1 MPNYKN
7 ARHGEDIHREL
18 TAIFRSLKDPRID
31 PMLSIVRTEL
41 SRDGSSCKVY
51 VSSLAGLEK
60 AQESVKGLKSAA
72 GYIRREIGSRLAM
85 RHTPEFQFIAD
96 DSIEYG
102 RSCRRTKRKGR
113 PRNEGEP
120 FRRPCRGAFDAAG

>member
-51 VSSLAGLEK
+51 VSSLEGLQRAE
-60 AQESVKGLKSAA
+60 ESVKGLKSAA
-72 GYIRREIGSRLAM
+72 GFIRREVGLRLAM

-96 DSIEYG
+96 NSIEYG
-102 RSCRRTKRKGR
+102 VHISRLLREIV
-113 PRNEGEP
+113 PEEEAGEENKE
-120 FRRPCRGAFDAAG
+120 

>member
-1 MPNYKN
+1 MPNYRN

-51 VSSLAGLEK
+51 VSSLEGLQRAE
-60 AQESVKGLKSAA
+60 ESVKGLKSAA
-72 GYIRREIGSRLAM
+72 GFIRREVGLRLAM
-85 RHTPEFQFIAD
+85 RHTPEFHFIAD
-96 DSIEYG
+96 NSIEYG
-102 RSCRRTKRKGR
+102 VHISRLLREIV
-113 PRNEGEP
+113 PEDGETEEKQP
-120 FRRPCRGAFDAAG
+120 

>member
-51 VSSLAGLEK
+51 VSSLEGLQRAE
-60 AQESVKGLKSAA
+60 ESVKGLKSAA
-72 GYIRREIGSRLAM
+72 GFIRREVGLRLAM
-85 RHTPEFQFIAD
+85 RHIPEFHFIAD
-96 DSIEYG
+96 NSIEYG
-102 RSCRRTKRKGR
+102 VHISRLLREIV
-113 PRNEGEP
+113 PEDGETEEKQP
-120 FRRPCRGAFDAAG
+120 

>member
-1 MPNYKN
+1 MPNSKN

-51 VSSLAGLEK
+51 VSSLEGLQRAE
-60 AQESVKGLKSAA
+60 ESVKGLKSAA
-72 GYIRREIGSRLAM
+72 GFIRREVGLRLAM
-85 RHTPEFQFIAD
+85 RHTPEFHFIAD
-96 DSIEYG
+96 NSIEYG
-102 RSCRRTKRKGR
+102 VHISRLLREIV
-113 PRNEGEP
+113 PEDGETEEKQP
-120 FRRPCRGAFDAAG
+120 

>member
-51 VSSLAGLEK
+51 VSSLEGLQRAE
-60 AQESVKGLKSAA
+60 ESVKGLKSAA
-72 GYIRREIGSRLAM
+72 RFIRREVGLRLAM
-85 RHTPEFQFIAD
+85 RHTPEFHFIAD
-96 DSIEYG
+96 NSIEYG
-102 RSCRRTKRKGR
+102 VHISRLLREIV
-113 PRNEGEP
+113 PEDGETEEKQP
-120 FRRPCRGAFDAAG
+120 

>member
-51 VSSLAGLEK
+51 VSSLEGLQRAE
-60 AQESVKGLKSAA
+60 ESVKGLKSAA
-72 GYIRREIGSRLAM
+72 GFIRREVGLRLAM
-85 RHTPEFQFIAD
+85 RHTPEFHFIAD
-96 DSIEYG
+96 NSIEYG
-102 RSCRRTKRKGR
+102 VHISRLLREIA
-113 PRNEGEP
+113 PEDGETEEKQP
-120 FRRPCRGAFDAAG
+120 

>member
-51 VSSLAGLEK
+51 VSSLEGLQRAE
-60 AQESVKGLKSAA
+60 ESVKGLKSAA
-72 GYIRREIGSRLAM
+72 GFIRREVGLRLAM
-85 RHTPEFQFIAD
+85 RHTPEFHFIAD
-96 DSIEYG
+96 NSIEYG
-102 RSCRRTKRKGR
+102 VHISRLLREII
-113 PRNEGEP
+113 PEDGETEEKQP
-120 FRRPCRGAFDAAG
+120 

>member
-51 VSSLAGLEK
+51 VSSLEGLQRAE
-60 AQESVKGLKSAA
+60 ESVKGLKSAA
-72 GYIRREIGSRLAM
+72 GFIRREMGLRLAM
-85 RHTPEFQFIAD
+85 RHTPEFHFIAD
-96 DSIEYG
+96 NSIEYG
-102 RSCRRTKRKGR
+102 VHISRLLREIV
-113 PRNEGEP
+113 PEDGETEEKQP
-120 FRRPCRGAFDAAG
+120 

>member
-51 VSSLAGLEK
+51 VSSLEGLQRAE
-60 AQESVKGLKSAA
+60 ESVKGLKSAA
-72 GYIRREIGSRLAM
+72 GFIRREVGLRLAM
-85 RHTPEFQFIAD
+85 RHTPEFHFIAD
-96 DSIEYG
+96 NSIEYG
-102 RSCRRTKRKGR
+102 VHISRLLRELV
-113 PRNEGEP
+113 PEDGETEEKQP
-120 FRRPCRGAFDAAG
+120 

>member
-18 TAIFRSLKDPRID
+18 TAIFRSLKDLRID

-51 VSSLAGLEK
+51 VSSLEGLQRAE
-60 AQESVKGLKSAA
+60 ESVKGLKSAA
-72 GYIRREIGSRLAM
+72 GFIRREVGLRLAM
-85 RHTPEFQFIAD
+85 RHTPEFHFIAD
-96 DSIEYG
+96 NSIEYG
-102 RSCRRTKRKGR
+102 VHISRLLREIV
-113 PRNEGEP
+113 PEDGETEEKQP
-120 FRRPCRGAFDAAG
+120 

>member
-41 SRDGSSCKVY
+41 SRDGSSCKV
-51 VSSLAGLEK
+51 VSSLERLQRAE
-60 AQESVKGLKSAA
+60 ESVKGLKSAA
-72 GYIRREIGSRLAM
+72 GFIRREVGLRLAM
-85 RHTPEFQFIAD
+85 RHTPEFHFIAD
-96 DSIEYG
+96 NSIEYG
-102 RSCRRTKRKGR
+102 VHISRLLREIV
-113 PRNEGEP
+113 PEDGETEEKQP
-120 FRRPCRGAFDAAG
+120 

>member
-51 VSSLAGLEK
+51 VSSLEGLQRAE
-60 AQESVKGLKSAA
+60 ESVKGLKSAT
-72 GYIRREIGSRLAM
+72 GFIRREVGLRLAM
-85 RHTPEFQFIAD
+85 RHTPEFHFIAD
-96 DSIEYG
+96 NSIEYG
-102 RSCRRTKRKGR
+102 VHISRLLREIV
-113 PRNEGEP
+113 PEDGETEEKQP
-120 FRRPCRGAFDAAG
+120 

>member
-51 VSSLAGLEK
+51 VSSLEGLQRAE
-60 AQESVKGLKSAA
+60 ESVKGLKSAA
-72 GYIRREIGSRLAM
+72 GFIRREVALRLAM
-85 RHTPEFQFIAD
+85 RHTPEFHFIAD
-96 DSIEYG
+96 NSIEYG
-102 RSCRRTKRKGR
+102 VHISRLLREIV
-113 PRNEGEP
+113 PEDGETEEKQP
-120 FRRPCRGAFDAAG
+120 

>member
-51 VSSLAGLEK
+51 VSSLEGLQRAE
-60 AQESVKGLKSAA
+60 ESVKGLRSAA
-72 GYIRREIGSRLAM
+72 GFIRREVGLRLAM
-85 RHTPEFQFIAD
+85 RHTPEFHFIAD
-96 DSIEYG
+96 NSIEYG
-102 RSCRRTKRKGR
+102 VHISRLLREIV
-113 PRNEGEP
+113 PEDGETEEKQP
-120 FRRPCRGAFDAAG
+120 

>member
-51 VSSLAGLEK
+51 VSSLEGLQRAE
-60 AQESVKGLKSAA
+60 ESVKGLKSAA
-72 GYIRREIGSRLAM
+72 GFIRREVGLRLAM
-85 RHTPEFQFIAD
+85 RHTPEFHFIAD
-96 DSIEYG
+96 NSIEYG
-102 RSCRRTKRKGR
+102 VHISRLLREIAS
-113 PRNEGEP
+113 EDGETEEKQP
-120 FRRPCRGAFDAAG
+120 

>member
-7 ARHGEDIHREL
+7 SRHGEDIHREL

-51 VSSLAGLEK
+51 VSSLEGLQRAE
-60 AQESVKGLKSAA
+60 ESVKGLKSAA
-72 GYIRREIGSRLAM
+72 GFIRREVGLRLAM
-85 RHTPEFQFIAD
+85 RHTPEFHFIAD
-96 DSIEYG
+96 NSIEYG
-102 RSCRRTKRKGR
+102 VHISRLLREIV
-113 PRNEGEP
+113 PEDGETEEKQP
-120 FRRPCRGAFDAAG
+120 

>member
-51 VSSLAGLEK
+51 VSSLEGLQRAE
-60 AQESVKGLKSAA
+60 ESVKGLKSAA
-72 GYIRREIGSRLAM
+72 EFIRREVGLRLAM
-85 RHTPEFQFIAD
+85 RHTPEFHFIAD
-96 DSIEYG
+96 NSIEYG
-102 RSCRRTKRKGR
+102 VHISRLLREIV
-113 PRNEGEP
+113 PEDGETEEKQP
-120 FRRPCRGAFDAAG
+120 

>member
-7 ARHGEDIHREL
+7 ARHGEDIHLEL

-51 VSSLAGLEK
+51 VSSLEGLQRAE
-60 AQESVKGLKSAA
+60 ESVKGLKSAA
-72 GYIRREIGSRLAM
+72 GFIRREVGLRLAM
-85 RHTPEFQFIAD
+85 RHTPEFHFIAD
-96 DSIEYG
+96 NSIEYG
-102 RSCRRTKRKGR
+102 VHISRLLREIV
-113 PRNEGEP
+113 PEDGETEEKQP
-120 FRRPCRGAFDAAG
+120 

>member
-51 VSSLAGLEK
+51 VSSLEGLQRAE
-60 AQESVKGLKSAA
+60 ESVKGLKSA
-72 GYIRREIGSRLAM
+72 GGFIRREVGLRLAM
-85 RHTPEFQFIAD
+85 RHTPEFHFIAD
-96 DSIEYG
+96 NSIEYG
-102 RSCRRTKRKGR
+102 VHISRLLREIV
-113 PRNEGEP
+113 PEDGETEEKQP
-120 FRRPCRGAFDAAG
+120 

>member
-51 VSSLAGLEK
+51 VSSLEGLQRAE
-60 AQESVKGLKSAA
+60 ESVKGLKSAA
-72 GYIRREIGSRLAM
+72 GFIRREVGLRLAM
-85 RHTPEFQFIAD
+85 RLTPEFHFIAD
-96 DSIEYG
+96 NSIEYG
-102 RSCRRTKRKGR
+102 VHISRLLREIV
-113 PRNEGEP
+113 PEDGETEEKQP
-120 FRRPCRGAFDAAG
+120 

>member
-41 SRDGSSCKVY
+41 SRDGSSCKVH
-51 VSSLAGLEK
+51 VSSLEGLQRAE
-60 AQESVKGLKSAA
+60 ESVKGLKSAA
-72 GYIRREIGSRLAM
+72 GFIRREVGLRLAM
-85 RHTPEFQFIAD
+85 RHTPEFHFIAD
-96 DSIEYG
+96 NSIEYG
-102 RSCRRTKRKGR
+102 VHISRLLREIV
-113 PRNEGEP
+113 PEDGETEEKQP
-120 FRRPCRGAFDAAG
+120 

>member
-51 VSSLAGLEK
+51 VSSMEGPQRAE
-60 AQESVKGLKSAA
+60 ESVKGLKSAA
-72 GYIRREIGSRLAM
+72 GFIRREVGLRLAM
-85 RHTPEFQFIAD
+85 RHTPEFHFIAD
-96 DSIEYG
+96 NSIEYG
-102 RSCRRTKRKGR
+102 VHISRLLREIV
-113 PRNEGEP
+113 PEDGETEEKQP
-120 FRRPCRGAFDAAG
+120 

>member
-51 VSSLAGLEK
+51 VSSLEGLQRAE
-60 AQESVKGLKSAA
+60 ESVKGLKSAV
-72 GYIRREIGSRLAM
+72 GFIRREVGLRLAM
-85 RHTPEFQFIAD
+85 RHTPEFHFIAD
-96 DSIEYG
+96 NSIEYG
-102 RSCRRTKRKGR
+102 VHISRLLREIV
-113 PRNEGEP
+113 PEDGETEEKQP
-120 FRRPCRGAFDAAG
+120 